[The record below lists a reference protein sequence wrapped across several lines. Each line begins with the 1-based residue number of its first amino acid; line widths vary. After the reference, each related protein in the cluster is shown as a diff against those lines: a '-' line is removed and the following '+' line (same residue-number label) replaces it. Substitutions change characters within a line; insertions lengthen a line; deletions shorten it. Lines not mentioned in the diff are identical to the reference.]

1 MASGDNSSDESES
14 MRPLIAALV
23 TLVFS
28 VPLYFILP
36 GMKGSLSGIGTK
48 LPEHLEI
55 LIALSDTF
63 VNYYYVLLPL
73 IFGCFLLITS
83 LVVPPTGKRCQ

>member
-1 MASGDNSSDESES
+1 
-14 MRPLIAALV
+14 MRPLIAALL
-23 TLVFS
+23 TLLLSF
-28 VPLYFILP
+28 PLYFILP
-36 GMKGSLSGIGTK
+36 GMKGSLSGIGTE
-48 LPEHLEI
+48 LPKYLEI

-83 LVVPPTGKRCQ
+83 LVVPPSGRRRQ